1 LLQRCATA
9 IHFKLNGIACTQHSV
24 CAVRKTV
31 AIHLE
36 SMSQPWLHNATST
49 LNLGQKS
56 LQVHVQVFINVFH
69 VHSENCA
76 KQDASESGSRVNW

>member
-1 LLQRCATA
+1 LLQRRATA

-36 SMSQPWLHNATST
+36 SMSQPWLHNATSA

-69 VHSENCA
+69 VHSENRTE
-76 KQDASESGSRVNW
+76 QDAAESGSRVNR